1 MAAFFSLFVQV
12 APPADGTEE
21 IATVRL
27 IITGQ
32 EVNIEEKKKVLIRK
46 ASSGTFIQM
55 DKPIYKPGQTGE
67 SCIWE
72 QA

>member
-1 MAAFFSLFVQV
+1 MAAFFSLFVKV
-12 APPADGTEE
+12 APPADGPEE

-32 EVNIEEKKKVLIRK
+32 GVNIEEKKKVLIRK

-72 QA
+72 QE

>member
-1 MAAFFSLFVQV
+1 VAAFSSFFVQV

-32 EVNIEEKKKVLIRK
+32 GVNIEEKKNVLIHK
-46 ASSGTFIQM
+46 ANSGTFIQM

-67 SCIWE
+67 SCI
-72 QA
+72 